1 MKRIKKSFRR
11 VGESGLRR
19 SRGASFALVIAGAF
33 LLLVVG
39 VAAFQLAMYLGG
51 SRELR
56 HSVDAAVLNVSK
68 RATENKVLCGVGTGY
83 DDVADSTGMVGL
95 SNINRV
101 WGKAYLINANEDS
114 MVKGGYGS
122 GASSANASAAFLGA
136 QQLNDNLFNMLTS
149 KASND
154 AHFTQIASNKPTR
167 LLQGGNQVYTDK
179 SSSWAYGWVYR
190 GEESNIAVDTGAIP
204 TGITPQYLVQNQVT
218 YLQGFNPMQVN
229 GKYICFTTFHANEPP
244 HLITDTAFNQAKA
257 AIPNT
262 VNPIPNTF
270 QEAGQIKNT
279 QIPLTARANA
289 VANPMR
295 GFNLAIPHA
304 YVTIQINNGVSWLV
318 QGNLYATD
326 VYYPNEGT
334 VWKVKNYQIK
344 KPGNGIEN
352 GYVSLGN
359 EYSPANV
366 YYAINNAL
374 PGDHSI
380 VFTTL
385 LQRIKQ
391 FCPNYTNAQL
401 QTLLSGMPYNNGDTT
416 WYIYPTYTQP
426 DLSDPTV
433 HIVAATGQL
442 PSWFI
447 PASPDGGAK
456 QIMVEAPVTDGPNSC
471 WSDIRK
477 GTYRTDK
484 HWTIE
489 GGQISWQPG
498 TGFAQNLGTLSV
510 KRDTTVT
517 FTALP

>member
-1 MKRIKKSFRR
+1 M
-11 VGESGLRR
+11 R
-19 SRGASFALVIAGAF
+19 SRGASLVIVVALLF
-33 LLLVVG
+33 LLLTIG
-39 VAAFQLAMYLGG
+39 VATFQLAMLLGG

-68 RATENKVLCGVGTGY
+68 RATENKVPCGLGTGY

-95 SNINRV
+95 SNINRL
-101 WGKAYLINANEDS
+101 WGKAYLINANEESMLKAGYSSGDS
-114 MVKGGYGS
+114 
-122 GASSANASAAFLGA
+122 ASNASAAFTAA
-136 QQLNDNLFNMLTS
+136 QQLNDSLFNMLTS
-149 KASND
+149 KSSAD
-154 AHFTQIASNKPTR
+154 AHFSQIACSKPVR
-167 LLQGGNQVYTDK
+167 LLQGGREVYTDK
-179 SSSWAYGWVYR
+179 SSSWDYGWIYR

-204 TGITPQYLVQNQVT
+204 AGITPQYLVQNQVT

-270 QEAGQIKNT
+270 QEAGQIKNA

-318 QGNLYATD
+318 QGNLYAVG

-334 VWKVKNYQIK
+334 VWKVKSYKIR

-359 EYSPANV
+359 EYSPANL
-366 YYAINNAL
+366 YHALNTAL

-380 VFTTL
+380 VFSTL
-385 LQRIKQ
+385 LQRIKE
-391 FCPNYTNAQL
+391 FCPNYTNGQL
-401 QTLLSGMPYNNGDTT
+401 QTLLASMPYNEGDTK
-416 WYIYPTYTQP
+416 WYVYPTYMQP
-426 DLSDPTV
+426 DLTDPSV
-433 HIVAATGQL
+433 QIVAATGQL
-442 PSWFI
+442 PRWFR
-447 PASPDGGAK
+447 PAEADGSTKLILKESP
-456 QIMVEAPVTDGPNSC
+456 VDGPNHC

-484 HWTIE
+484 HFTEE

-498 TGFAQNLGTLSV
+498 TGYNQNLGTLFV